1 MSKLLLLIL
10 IALSAMVRAEDSQ
23 QIDFTPIKHIEAII
37 AAAQLNRIQLD
48 GGDLMEVVGDESKYS
63 LYWSGDY
70 RHLFIRPKVEVGEI
84 IELSLVLAGGMAQD
98 VRFTVGDV
106 TAQTIFI
113 NKKSTLQ
120 NFAINN
126 NRLEPLS
133 KQLKSEIAL
142 MLRAMI
148 ADDKGKYYVMNI
160 GKQTNLQTGL
170 PATNLQVTQLK
181 TYRYQDLSGA
191 VLKVTN
197 NSNQLV
203 ELQEREFS
211 HIFKATIAVNI
222 ENRSLLPKSVS
233 RIFIITRENH
243 AQ

>member
-1 MSKLLLLIL
+1 
-10 IALSAMVRAEDSQ
+10 MVRAEDSQ
-23 QIDFTPIKHIEAII
+23 QIDFTPTKHIEAII
-37 AAAQLNRIQLD
+37 AAAQLNRIQFD

-70 RHLFIRPKVEVGEI
+70 RNLFIRPKVEVGEI
-84 IELSLVLAGGMAQD
+84 IELSLVLAGGAAQD

-113 NKKSTLQ
+113 NKKSILQ

-126 NRLEPLS
+126 NHLEPLS

-160 GKQTNLQTGL
+160 KNVLQTGL
-170 PATNLQVTQLK
+170 QTSLAVTQLK